1 MAIGFAHFLL
11 IFYSNFTCL
20 RGDTVVAPRFLRCWS
35 DQPQL
40 NNCRPLWNAD
50 TIHVMFT
57 AVKKYFLP
65 IQKDCVSLQF
75 EN

>member
-1 MAIGFAHFLL
+1 M
-11 IFYSNFTCL
+11 
-20 RGDTVVAPRFLRCWS
+20 S
-35 DQPQL
+35 DQPGGTT
-40 NNCRPLWNAD
+40 AD
-50 TIHVMFT
+50 HFGTQALFMLT